1 MQFQDSIHHD
11 QEKSDFLHAQIHELE
26 RKVTDTRNRI
36 SVMETGLKEV
46 QGLQEEI
53 RIQESKRQMLVEQKT
68 RQFQDLKEENEGQ
81 PLG

>member
-1 MQFQDSIHHD
+1 MQFQDSIHQD
-11 QEKSDFLHAQIHELE
+11 QEKSDFLHAQIRDLE
-26 RKVTDTRNRI
+26 KKISDTRNRI

-46 QGLQEEI
+46 RGLQEEI